1 MQTFV
6 PVYEPSITDR
16 ELAYVTDAVKSGWI
30 SSIGEY
36 IIEFE
41 RKFAGFIGVKYALA
55 VSNGT
60 SALHLALASLGVTHG
75 HEVIVPDFTFIA
87 TANAVTYTGAK
98 PVFAD
103 IDPAHWCIDP
113 EDIVHK
119 ITPHT
124 KAIIPVHVYG
134 HPAEMDRIMAIAND
148 YGLYVVED
156 AAEAHGAEYKGE
168 KTGSFGNFGIFSFY
182 GNKILTT
189 GEGGMLTTDDPKLY
203 TRALELRDQAMSK
216 EKRYWHTDIGF
227 NYRMTN
233 IQAAIGLAQLER
245 IEELLRRKLEIFQWY
260 AESLGKRTDFR
271 LNPQAPWAKNVYW
284 MVCLLLDKRT
294 RISRDDLIA
303 QLRSK
308 GIDSRPFFYP
318 LTHMPMYKGHVPNR
332 VAQDIS
338 QCGINL
344 PSGYGLDEETVYRI
358 GQEVLHIL
366 QQFPESDKP

>member
-1 MQTFV
+1 MRKFV

-36 IIEFE
+36 ILEFE
-41 RKFAGFIGVKYALA
+41 RKFAGFIGVKYAVA

-60 SALHLALASLGVTHG
+60 SALHLALASLGITHG

-103 IDPAHWCIDP
+103 IDPEHWCIDP
-113 EDIVHK
+113 EDIVRK

-134 HPAEMDRIMAIAND
+134 HPAEMGRIMAIAND

-156 AAEAHGAEYKGE
+156 AAEAHGAEYKGK

-189 GEGGMLTTDDPKLY
+189 GEGGMLTTDDPQLY
-203 TRALELRDQAMSK
+203 TRALALRDHAMSK

-233 IQAAIGLAQLER
+233 LQAALGLAQLER
-245 IEELLRRKLEIFQWY
+245 IEELLRRKLAIFQWY
-260 AESLGKRTDFR
+260 AESLGKRTGFR
-271 LNPQAPWAKNVYW
+271 LNSQAPWAKNVYW

-318 LTHMPMYKGHVPNR
+318 LTHMPMYKRHVPNR
-332 VAQDIS
+332 VAQDIA

-344 PSGYGLDEETVYRI
+344 PSGYGLDQETVYHI
-358 GQEVLHIL
+358 GQEILHIFADL
-366 QQFPESDKP
+366 

>member
-1 MQTFV
+1 MQKFV
-6 PVYEPSITDR
+6 PVYEPSITDK

-36 IIEFE
+36 ILEFE
-41 RKFAGFIGVKYALA
+41 RKFAGFIGVKYAVA

-60 SALHLALASLGVTHG
+60 SALHLALASLGITHG

-87 TANAVTYTGAK
+87 TANAVTYTRAK

-103 IDPAHWCIDP
+103 IDSEHWCIDP
-113 EDIVHK
+113 EDIVRK

-124 KAIIPVHVYG
+124 KAIIPVHIYG
-134 HPAEMDRIMAIAND
+134 HPAEMDRIMTIAND

-156 AAEAHGAEYKGE
+156 AAEAHGAEYKGK
-168 KTGSFGNFGIFSFY
+168 KTGSFGNCGIFSFY

-189 GEGGMLTTDDPKLY
+189 GEGGMLTTDDSQLY
-203 TRALELRDQAMSK
+203 TRALELRDHAMSQ

-233 IQAAIGLAQLER
+233 PQAAIGLAQLER
-245 IEELLRRKLEIFQWY
+245 IEELLRRKLAIFQWY

-303 QLRSK
+303 QLRSR

-318 LTHMPMYKGHVPNR
+318 LTHMPMYKGHVPNK
-332 VAQDIS
+332 VAQDIA

-344 PSGYGLDEETVYRI
+344 PSGYGLDQETVYHI
-358 GQEVLHIL
+358 GQEILHIL
-366 QQFPESDKP
+366 

>member
-1 MQTFV
+1 MQKFV

-16 ELAYVTDAVKSGWI
+16 ELAYVTEAVKSGWI

-36 IIEFE
+36 IVEFE
-41 RKFAGFIGVKYALA
+41 RKFAEFIGVKYALA

-60 SALHLALASLGVTHG
+60 SALHLALASLGITHG

-103 IDPAHWCIDP
+103 IDPEHWCIDP
-113 EDIVHK
+113 EDIVRK
-119 ITPHT
+119 ITPST
-124 KAIIPVHVYG
+124 KAIIPVHIYG

-156 AAEAHGAEYKGE
+156 AAEAHGAECKGE
-168 KTGSFGNFGIFSFY
+168 KIGAFGHCGIFSFY

-189 GEGGMLTTDDPKLY
+189 GEGGMLTTNDPKLY
-203 TRALELRDQAMSK
+203 TRALELRDHAMSQK
-216 EKRYWHTDIGF
+216 KRYWHTDIGF

-260 AESLGKRTDFR
+260 AESLGKSTDFR
-271 LNPQAPWAKNVYW
+271 LNSQAPWAKNVYW

-294 RISRDDLIA
+294 RISRDDLMA
-303 QLRSK
+303 QLKSK

-318 LTHMPMYKGHVPNR
+318 LTHMPMYKGHVLNR

-358 GQEVLHIL
+358 GQEVLSIV
-366 QQFPESDKP
+366 QQCPESDKP

>member
-1 MQTFV
+1 MQKFV

-36 IIEFE
+36 ITEFE
-41 RKFAGFIGVKYALA
+41 RKFAGFIGVKYAVA

-60 SALHLALASLGVTHG
+60 AALHLALASLGITHG
-75 HEVIVPDFTFIA
+75 HEVIVPDLTFIA

-103 IDPAHWCIDP
+103 IDPEHWCIDP
-113 EDIVHK
+113 EDIVRK

-124 KAIIPVHVYG
+124 KAIIPVDVYG

-156 AAEAHGAEYKGE
+156 AAEAHGAEYKG
-168 KTGSFGNFGIFSFY
+168 KKIGSFGNFGIFSFY

-189 GEGGMLTTDDPKLY
+189 GEGGMLTTDDPQLY
-203 TRALELRDQAMSK
+203 TRALELRDHAMSK
-216 EKRYWHTDIGF
+216 EKRYWHIDIGF

-233 IQAAIGLAQLER
+233 LQAAIGLAQLER
-245 IEELLRRKLEIFQWY
+245 IEELLRRKLAIFQWY

-294 RISRDDLIA
+294 RISRDDLIV
-303 QLRSK
+303 QLRSR

-318 LTHMPMYKGHVPNR
+318 LTHMPMYKGHAPNR
-332 VAQDIS
+332 VAHDIS

-344 PSGYGLDEETVYRI
+344 PSGYGLDQETVRHI
-358 GQEVLHIL
+358 GQEILHIL
-366 QQFPESDKP
+366 

>member
-1 MQTFV
+1 MQKFV

-16 ELAYVTDAVKSGWI
+16 ELAYVTEAVKSGWI

-36 IIEFE
+36 IVEFE
-41 RKFAGFIGVKYALA
+41 RKFAGFIGVKYALT

-60 SALHLALASLGVTHG
+60 SALHLALASLSITHD

-103 IDPAHWCIDP
+103 IDPQHWCIDP

-119 ITPHT
+119 ITPYT

-134 HPAEMDRIMAIAND
+134 HPAEMDRIMALAND

-156 AAEAHGAEYKGE
+156 AAEAHGAEYKDQ
-168 KTGSFGNFGIFSFY
+168 KIGSFGHFGIFSFY

-189 GEGGMLTTDDPKLY
+189 GEGGMLTTNDPKLY
-203 TRALELRDQAMSK
+203 ARALELRDHAMSK

-245 IEELLRRKLEIFQWY
+245 IEELLQRKLEIFQWY
-260 AESLGKRTDFR
+260 TEALGKRTDFR

-284 MVCLLLDKRT
+284 MVCLLLDKRAS
-294 RISRDDLIA
+294 ISRDDLIA
-303 QLRSK
+303 QLKSQ

-318 LTHMPMYKGHVPNR
+318 LTHMPMYKAHVPNQ
-332 VAQDIS
+332 VTQDIS
-338 QCGINL
+338 QRGINL
-344 PSGYGLDEETVYRI
+344 PSGYGLDQATVYRI

-366 QQFPESDKP
+366 